1 MWPVATPVKS
11 KLTSSKLS
19 AMPSTPPRGREEI
32 KDAVLDA
39 AERLFAQS
47 GPAAISLRDIATEAG
62 VTYSLI
68 SRHFGTRDDL
78 LEAILVRYA
87 ERWKE
92 RAEGHV
98 DFNDAVKD
106 LLGGSPESAY
116 MRLLAWSLLTG
127 QGETA
132 HGTASLLDQIVPL
145 ASGEADRGREA
156 TARTATALSLI
167 FGWKF
172 FAPFIVEALHMTP
185 AEARAFH
192 RGLASAVSHVWV

>member
-1 MWPVATPVKS
+1 MATPVKS
-11 KLTSSKLS
+11 KRAPLK
-19 AMPSTPPRGREEI
+19 PIPVQSTPPRGREEI

-47 GPAAISLRDIATEAG
+47 GPAAVSLRDIATEAG

-87 ERWKE
+87 ERWKG
-92 RAEGHV
+92 RADSHV
-98 DFNDAVKD
+98 DFNDALKD
-106 LLGGSPESAY
+106 LLGDSPESAY

-127 QGETA
+127 EGATA
-132 HGTASLLDQIVPL
+132 HGAVSLLDQIVPL
-145 ASGEADRGREA
+145 AVAEADNARGA

-192 RGLASAVSHVWV
+192 RGLLKRLP